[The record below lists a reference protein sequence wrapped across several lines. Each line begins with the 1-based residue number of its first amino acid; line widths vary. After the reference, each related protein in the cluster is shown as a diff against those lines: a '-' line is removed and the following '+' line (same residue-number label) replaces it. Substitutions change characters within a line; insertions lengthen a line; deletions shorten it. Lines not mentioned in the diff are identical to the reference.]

1 MYQGRIA
8 SSPVCCNPGRFL
20 DKRRFTRINL
30 RKQHA
35 FRYPTS
41 DGSRRAA
48 GGPALPSIF
57 RPNWGQKGGKKI
69 FGGNRLPSSSNLSKG
84 LDDRP
89 PPLPSPPLPYLKV
102 WIQHCPLLISQRR
115 LRNERRNSPDWWR
128 VTNLIS
134 RGNQKWL
141 CEIKWVIFL
150 GYYTGIG
157 KLPTTVNNTLQ

>member
-20 DKRRFTRINL
+20 DKRRFIRINL

-41 DGSRRAA
+41 DGSRGAA

-57 RPNWGQKGGKKI
+57 RLKPESETEARNWGPKGGKKI

-89 PPLPSPPLPYLKV
+89 PSPPLPF
-102 WIQHCPLLISQRR
+102 
-115 LRNERRNSPDWWR
+115 
-128 VTNLIS
+128 LIS
-134 RGNQKWL
+134 RSGSSTAHYWFPSDVWGTSW
-141 CEIKWVIFL
+141 EIPHTDDESLTWSRGETRSGFAKSSGLFS
-150 GYYTGIG
+150 
-157 KLPTTVNNTLQ
+157 

>member
-41 DGSRRAA
+41 DGSRGAA

-57 RPNWGQKGGKKI
+57 RPNWGPKGGKKYLGEI
-69 FGGNRLPSSSNLSKG
+69 AFYPHLTYLRVWMTA
-84 LDDRP
+84 P
-89 PPLPSPPLPYLKV
+89 PPSPPLPF
-102 WIQHCPLLISQRR
+102 
-115 LRNERRNSPDWWR
+115 
-128 VTNLIS
+128 LIS
-134 RGNQKWL
+134 RSGSSTAHYWFPSDVWGTSG
-141 CEIKWVIFL
+141 EIPQTDDESLTWSRGETRSGFAKSCGLFS
-150 GYYTGIG
+150 
-157 KLPTTVNNTLQ
+157 

>member
-41 DGSRRAA
+41 DGSREAA

-57 RPNWGQKGGKKI
+57 RLKPESETEARNWGPKGGKKI

-89 PPLPSPPLPYLKV
+89 PPLHSPSL
-102 WIQHCPLLISQRR
+102 SQG
-115 LRNERRNSPDWWR
+115 LDPA
-128 VTNLIS
+128 
-134 RGNQKWL
+134 
-141 CEIKWVIFL
+141 
-150 GYYTGIG
+150 
-157 KLPTTVNNTLQ
+157 LPTTDFPATSEERAEKFPRLMTSH